1 MSAIFISHSSEDN
14 AWAERIRDWLKGSAN
29 KQQPDVRYQSLF
41 LDFDPEQGI
50 PVGRSWRE
58 TLYEKLQLCRAVIV
72 ICSTAYGESQWCLAE
87 LGVAM
92 ASGKLVLPVRID
104 DSAPLRLLN
113 ETQRTPLVPIDLDP
127 TGLEGWQRLERGLRA
142 LSWQERLAWPPDNEP
157 AAWRETH

>member
-1 MSAIFISHSSEDN
+1 MLFRS
-14 AWAERIRDWLKGSAN
+14 
-29 KQQPDVRYQSLF
+29 F

-72 ICSTAYGESQWCLAE
+72 ICSEAYGESQWCLAE

-104 DSAPLRLLN
+104 ASAPLRLLN
-113 ETQRTPLVPIDLDP
+113 ETQRTPLVPIDLNP

-157 AAWRETH
+157 HASPFPGLSCFEIGRAHV